1 MSPTIGLIRAIAENE
16 EGEYQITWKEFQ
28 RVEELLENRRVK

>member
-1 MSPTIGLIRAIAENE
+1 MSPRTELIAAVAEKG

-28 RVEELLENRRVK
+28 EVEELLSNKRAK